1 MSCVL
6 YNILGM
12 IYSTLYAYTI
22 YISLPCVFRHLTPK
36 EYDLEITRCIQ
47 SNVVRQQ
54 QQEQDFLDEHQD
66 HLKQQQLPQLQPR
79 LQQQLPCQ
87 TQGNSD
93 PMTLNMNSE
102 TGEVQHPYL
111 RTNENNS
118 SNHFCQSACEQGGSW
133 ENNAQNNPPGSY
145 VDFLGPQS
153 VSVKR
158 SRFDQGMLSRMS
170 PFETEYFP
178 RRIYIKNDYYF

>member
-1 MSCVL
+1 MNPVL
-6 YNILGM
+6 RASSLI
-12 IYSTLYAYTI
+12 YTI
-22 YISLPCVFRHLTPK
+22 YISFAYVFRHLTPK

-54 QQEQDFLDEHQD
+54 QQEKDFLDEHQD

-87 TQGNSD
+87 TLGNSD

-102 TGEVQHPYL
+102 TGDVQHPYI
-111 RTNENNS
+111 RSNENNS
-118 SNHFCQSACEQGGSW
+118 SSHFCQSTCEQGGSW
-133 ENNAQNNPPGSY
+133 ENTAQGNPSGSY

-158 SRFDQGMLSRMS
+158 SRFDQGRVFTSYRALFIADFMYQKGL
-170 PFETEYFP
+170 PFLNNILRCSY
-178 RRIYIKNDYYF
+178 

>member
-1 MSCVL
+1 MIIQLNKSSTESFIIDMN
-6 YNILGM
+6 NIH
-12 IYSTLYAYTI
+12 Y
-22 YISLPCVFRHLTPK
+22 CVFRHLTPK

-54 QQEQDFLDEHQD
+54 QQEKDFLDEHQD
-66 HLKQQQLPQLQPR
+66 HLKQHQLQPQLQPR

-102 TGEVQHPYL
+102 TGDVQHPYL

-118 SNHFCQSACEQGGSW
+118 SSHFCQSTCEQGGSW
-133 ENNAQNNPPGSY
+133 ENTAQGNPSGSY
-145 VDFLGPQS
+145 VEFLGPQS

-158 SRFDQGMLSRMS
+158 SRFDQGRVLQA
-170 PFETEYFP
+170 TEHFSLLILTD
-178 RRIYIKNDYYF
+178 IYQK